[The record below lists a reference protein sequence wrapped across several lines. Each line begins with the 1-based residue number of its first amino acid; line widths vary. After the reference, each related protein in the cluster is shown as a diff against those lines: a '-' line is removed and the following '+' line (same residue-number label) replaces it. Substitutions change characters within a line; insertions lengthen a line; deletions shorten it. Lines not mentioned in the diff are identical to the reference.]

1 MLGFSEGTADDM
13 NWRERQYYQG
23 GLQAMVWVVLWLSPD
38 EEARVAI
45 ESVSSLVLGSQ
56 GIPIA
61 LLVFSLH

>member
-1 MLGFSEGTADDM
+1 
-13 NWRERQYYQG
+13 
-23 GLQAMVWVVLWLSPD
+23 MVWVVLWLSPD